1 MDNIKKQKCYEIFNK
16 YEEISEK
23 FNQMAYSINHLK
35 SSVQNPDFIR
45 KDDFQVV
52 ADNESMVLKKLERDF
67 NKCYGELLDLF
78 KEVADIYGVNVEDYE

>member
-1 MDNIKKQKCYEIFNK
+1 MDINTKKKCYEIFNR
-16 YEEISEK
+16 YEEVSKKFEK
-23 FNQMAYSINHLK
+23 MAYSINHLK

-52 ADNESMVLKKLERDF
+52 ADNEARIMKDLETEF

-78 KEVADIYGVNVEDYE
+78 KEVADVYGVDVEDYE